1 MLMKNG
7 VRNPMRLSK
16 RGTTLVELIVA
27 LSLTAIFAVVCI
39 ALINPIERVYKQ
51 TERVARAQLLADT
64 IVDGIRKECDN
75 AKNDDINSVWIA
87 DGNINND
94 SSLFDENCTL
104 RKDEGH
110 ILVFKKNN
118 SYCEAIFSEL
128 KITEQNKT
136 DANNNSLEGTL
147 SGHAVD
153 DLFQGD
159 KENTE
164 KGIVHFGY
172 YQAGDKGKG
181 VYPLKS
187 YDYTNPVLASTYGDF
202 YVKIYF
208 KNLVTREVT
217 IDSVTHTIPSFV
229 ECEVRVY
236 EGDYIS
242 SDAEAAKNLIYT
254 RTAALCFS
262 ANGSAPGSSYQKPD
276 KEKTSKEVTV
286 FVIWDDNNNFRN
298 QRPEKVNIVLNYG
311 SKSVS
316 HELATNKNPNSIKF
330 VNIDASSYSVA
341 LKTLDGKDTVD
352 GYETPRIVWN
362 SDKTEVVITIKQ
374 NSVKLVS
381 GPAFNKMLN
390 SDVTGV
396 VFCSNDEALANGWI
410 ESSDTYK
417 LASIPS
423 DATNDNN
430 RTEDYKLYTKG
441 TMVYVTSSDGSFVA
455 NENCEQMFKSHSELT
470 TVSNLTSIDTS
481 NVYSMYRMFMDCK
494 KLTQVDVSNW
504 NTENVVAFDGMFRN
518 VCCDNSLDPEVKMII
533 DLSNFSFVSCKNLS
547 GGLNSDKSITGINK
561 MFYTDAGLTSRIDTI
576 IFPSDPAKKNMY
588 QLERLQQVFYGCD
601 NLVNLLNFNDL
612 NLSNVSDGGDYKGI
626 MGLFDYC
633 SKLQSLDL
641 SNWNLSNPG
650 CKDLSAFFASSSNPG
665 IQDLDMHGF
674 KIPQCESISNFFSKL
689 GSLKTVNLS
698 GSDFSN
704 IKSFEKLFENK
715 SKLINANFHNCKASS
730 ISSVAFMFHN
740 CSNLESVDMKGVVGS
755 SCTSMESVFE
765 GCKKLNDMDI
775 SGWNTENITNMA
787 NSFKLCHT
795 NTGDNF
801 VIDLHEFKFG
811 VVTDM
816 SGMFNGSCATKII
829 FPGNPNFNNVED
841 IAGMF
846 QNCKEL
852 TTIEGFS
859 NVSFPLIEDASH
871 LFGGCSSLTSVNF
884 NMELSNAETI
894 DYMFSNCTSLGT
906 VNLTMDY
913 PEATSAKGLF
923 YNCSGLSQATLDMD
937 FDVVTDITSMFYG
950 CESLTNIDL
959 DLYAPKV
966 TSIEGLFS
974 GCKKLTTLDF
984 DAELGSVENVSY
996 LFNDCAKLETAALDL
1011 NFQNVKHA
1019 DYLFNGCSSL
1029 KSISSFNLT
1038 MPNVETLDNLF
1049 TGCSSLTSI
1058 NLDWDLEKVTTVKNM
1073 FKDCTALTTA
1083 DIKLTLPLVTNVS
1096 GLFDGCSS
1104 LKTVELD
1111 LESNSITDIN
1121 NLFKN
1126 LGSLETVTGSF
1137 KTPAVSKVNYLFN
1150 NCSALE
1156 TVDISNSEFA
1166 GCTDAQKFYYNCP
1179 LLESITMNKV
1189 KLPLCTS
1196 FNDMFGNCPSLKY
1209 VTLQGLEIPG
1219 ATSLSFMA
1227 RSTIVKLDLTDAI
1240 LSGVTSLSTWSNNM
1254 KNLQEISFNGAD
1266 LSACTTMYQMFNGRT
1281 TLTKA
1286 DFAGANVPECTSTNQ
1301 MFNGCTNLTT
1311 VNMEGFSTPKN
1322 QSCYQMFYNCYNVT
1336 TINLGGWDTPN
1347 VTTMF
1352 RMFCNCAYDPNH
1364 TVSQASVVIDI
1375 SSFDFSKVTTFEE
1388 MFNCDKT
1395 QNDKV
1400 VRIILPSGDKAV
1412 DKANSV
1418 NAKRMFRQRRNLL
1431 YIDNIGDFTIQNSI
1445 SDITSLFA
1453 ASGVKVVD
1461 ISGIDL
1467 SKVAKDKAN
1476 WMFNNCSNLETI
1488 YVKQGTVYNNL
1499 AIKSNTLFQCED
1511 NKGYTPP
1518 PLKGGSE
1525 TAWSSDHIYGEY
1537 ARVDDPDNG
1546 KPGYF
1551 TEKTA

>member
-1 MLMKNG
+1 MKNG

-94 SSLFDENCTL
+94 SGLFDEDCSL
-104 RKDEGH
+104 RKTEGH

-153 DLFQGD
+153 DLFEGD

-208 KNLVTREVT
+208 KNLVTRDVT

-236 EGDYIS
+236 EGDYIE
-242 SDAEAAKNLIYT
+242 SDADAAKNLVYT

-311 SKSVS
+311 SKSIS

-341 LKTLDGKDTVD
+341 LKTIDGKDTVD

-390 SDVTGV
+390 SDVAGV

-455 NENCEQMFKSHSELT
+455 NENSEQMFKGHSELT
-470 TVSNLTSIDTS
+470 AVSNLNSIDTS
-481 NVYSMYRMFMDCK
+481 NVYTMYRMFMDCK
-494 KLTQVDVSNW
+494 KLTQVDVSDW

-518 VCCDNSLDPEVKMII
+518 VCCDASLDPEVKMII
-533 DLSNFSFVSCKNLS
+533 DLRSFSFVSCKNLS
-547 GGLNSDKSITGINK
+547 GGLNTDKSVTGINK

-576 IFPSDPAKKNMY
+576 IFPSDSEKKNMY

-612 NLSNVSDGGDYKGI
+612 NLSNVSDGSDYKGI
-626 MGLFDYC
+626 MGLFDHC
-633 SKLQSLDL
+633 ANLKSVDL

-650 CKDLSAFFASSSNPG
+650 CKDLSVFFASSSNPG

-674 KIPQCESISNFFSKL
+674 KIPQCESISSFFSKL

-715 SKLINANFHNCKASS
+715 SKLTDANFYNCKASS

-740 CSNLESVDMKGVVGS
+740 CSNLKSVDMKGVVGS

-765 GCKKLNDMDI
+765 GCKNLNDMDI
-775 SGWNTENITNMA
+775 SGWNTINITNMA

-795 NTGDNF
+795 NTGDSF
-801 VIDLHEFKFG
+801 EIDLHEFKFG
-811 VVTDM
+811 KVTDM
-816 SGMFNGSCATKII
+816 SGMFNGSNTTKIV
-829 FPGNPNFNNVED
+829 FPGNPNFSNVND

-852 TTIEGFS
+852 IIIEGFN
-859 NVSFPLIEDASH
+859 NVSFPLIKDASH
-871 LFGGCSSLTSVNF
+871 LFGGCSSLTSVDF
-884 NMELSNAETI
+884 DMELSSALNI

-923 YNCSGLSQATLDMD
+923 YNCSSLSNAKLDMD
-937 FDVVTDITSMFYG
+937 FDDVTDITSMFYG
-950 CESLTNIDL
+950 CESLTTINL

-974 GCKKLTTLDF
+974 GCKKLTTLGF
-984 DAELGSVENVSY
+984 NAELGSVENVSY
-996 LFNDCAKLETAALDL
+996 LFNDCAKLQKADLELD
-1011 NFQNVKHA
+1011 FANVKHA

-1029 KSISSFNLT
+1029 ESISISKLN

-1049 TGCSSLTSI
+1049 SGCSSLTSMT
-1058 NLDWDLEKVTTVKNM
+1058 LSWDLASVTTIKNM
-1073 FKDCTALTTA
+1073 FKDCTALKSV
-1083 DIKLTLPLVTNVS
+1083 DIKLTVPSVENVS
-1096 GLFDGCSS
+1096 GLFDGCSN
-1104 LKTVELD
+1104 LENVKLD
-1111 LESNSITDIN
+1111 LESGSITDIN
-1121 NLFKN
+1121 SLFKN
-1126 LGSLETVTGSF
+1126 LGSLEEVKGKF
-1137 KTPAVSKVNYLFN
+1137 NTPVVSKVNYLFN
-1150 NCSALE
+1150 NCSALKS
-1156 TVDISNSEFA
+1156 VDISNSVFT

-1179 LLESITMNKV
+1179 LLESITMNDV
-1189 KLPLCTS
+1189 VLSSCTN
-1196 FNDMFGNCPSLKY
+1196 FNDMFSNCTNLKH
-1209 VTLQGLEIPG
+1209 VTLQRIDIQK
-1219 ATSLSFMA
+1219 ATSLTFMA
-1227 RSTIVKLDLTDAI
+1227 RSTITTLDLSGAN
-1240 LSGVTSLSTWSNNM
+1240 LSGVTSLSTWANNM

-1266 LSACTTMYQMFNGRT
+1266 LGACTTMHQMFNGRT

-1336 TINLGGWDTPN
+1336 TINLGGWDTSN

-1364 TVSQASVVIDI
+1364 TVTQASVVIDI

-1395 QNDKV
+1395 KNDKV
-1400 VRIILPSGDKAV
+1400 VRIILPAGDKAV

-1445 SDITSLFA
+1445 ADITSLFA
-1453 ASGVKVVD
+1453 ASGVKIVD

-1467 SKVAKDKAN
+1467 SKVASGKAN
-1476 WMFNNCSNLETI
+1476 WMFNNCSNLERI

-1499 AIKSNTLFQCED
+1499 AIKQNTVFQYET
-1511 NKGYTPP
+1511 NNGYTTP
-1518 PLKGGSE
+1518 PLMGGNN
-1525 TAWSSDHIYGEY
+1525 TAWSSDHITGEY